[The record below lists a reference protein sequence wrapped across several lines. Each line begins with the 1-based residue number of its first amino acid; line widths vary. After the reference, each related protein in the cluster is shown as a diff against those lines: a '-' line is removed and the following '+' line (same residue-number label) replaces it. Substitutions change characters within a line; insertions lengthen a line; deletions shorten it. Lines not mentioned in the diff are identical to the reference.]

1 MLQNLDFDFSLFEDV
16 PSPKSHNTVCRLTL
30 AAEDRLSQNEAFHRA
45 LQGTT
50 AFRLQVSSDGRFLRL
65 DPNGPCNLTFTNA
78 GVRTHHPFGDLLR
91 QKGLEPPLSYL
102 MCWREDL
109 DCWVGQYDGLTAPTP
124 VPRPRDRKR
133 QKPELRHEAP
143 SMPFLPGASLGRQCH
158 WPALYPTWRERPGR
172 GLPFDGMDRV
182 SRRLSEFSPHLIS
195 CFLALCLWT
204 NQRSSRCG
212 KKDPPGSRV

>member
-91 QKGLEPPLSYL
+91 QKGLEPPLSYSHVL
-102 MCWREDL
+102 A
-109 DCWVGQYDGLTAPTP
+109 GGPGLLGGAVRRT
-124 VPRPRDRKR
+124 DRSYACS
-133 QKPELRHEAP
+133 QAQGPQAAEA
-143 SMPFLPGASLGRQCH
+143 G
-158 WPALYPTWRERPGR
+158 
-172 GLPFDGMDRV
+172 V
-182 SRRLSEFSPHLIS
+182 
-195 CFLALCLWT
+195 
-204 NQRSSRCG
+204 
-212 KKDPPGSRV
+212 

>member
-78 GVRTHHPFGDLLR
+78 GVRTTILSVTCCARRDWSHPC
-91 QKGLEPPLSYL
+91 P
-102 MCWREDL
+102 
-109 DCWVGQYDGLTAPTP
+109 
-124 VPRPRDRKR
+124 
-133 QKPELRHEAP
+133 
-143 SMPFLPGASLGRQCH
+143 
-158 WPALYPTWRERPGR
+158 
-172 GLPFDGMDRV
+172 
-182 SRRLSEFSPHLIS
+182 IS
-195 CFLALCLWT
+195 CAGGRTWT
-204 NQRSSRCG
+204 AG
-212 KKDPPGSRV
+212 WGSTTD

>member
-133 QKPELRHEAP
+133 H
-143 SMPFLPGASLGRQCH
+143 
-158 WPALYPTWRERPGR
+158 
-172 GLPFDGMDRV
+172 
-182 SRRLSEFSPHLIS
+182 
-195 CFLALCLWT
+195 
-204 NQRSSRCG
+204 
-212 KKDPPGSRV
+212 

>member
-91 QKGLEPPLSYL
+91 QQVTER
-102 MCWREDL
+102 M
-109 DCWVGQYDGLTAPTP
+109 VGSAAGVGEGQVAGAIGVQAEETA
-124 VPRPRDRKR
+124 
-133 QKPELRHEAP
+133 
-143 SMPFLPGASLGRQCH
+143 
-158 WPALYPTWRERPGR
+158 
-172 GLPFDGMDRV
+172 
-182 SRRLSEFSPHLIS
+182 I
-195 CFLALCLWT
+195 
-204 NQRSSRCG
+204 
-212 KKDPPGSRV
+212 

>member
-65 DPNGPCNLTFTNA
+65 DPNGPCNLTVTNA

-133 QKPELRHEAP
+133 QKPESKA
-143 SMPFLPGASLGRQCH
+143 
-158 WPALYPTWRERPGR
+158 
-172 GLPFDGMDRV
+172 
-182 SRRLSEFSPHLIS
+182 
-195 CFLALCLWT
+195 
-204 NQRSSRCG
+204 
-212 KKDPPGSRV
+212 

>member
-16 PSPKSHNTVCRLTL
+16 PSPKSHNTVCRAHARRRGPTQP
-30 AAEDRLSQNEAFHRA
+30 ERSLSPRPPGAPRHFW
-45 LQGTT
+45 
-50 AFRLQVSSDGRFLRL
+50 LQVSSDGRFLRL

-124 VPRPRDRKR
+124 VPRP
-133 QKPELRHEAP
+133 QGPQAAEA
-143 SMPFLPGASLGRQCH
+143 G
-158 WPALYPTWRERPGR
+158 
-172 GLPFDGMDRV
+172 V
-182 SRRLSEFSPHLIS
+182 
-195 CFLALCLWT
+195 
-204 NQRSSRCG
+204 
-212 KKDPPGSRV
+212 